1 MISLSFSDFRAEP
14 MNICQTSPSKKI
26 ITDTN
31 PARIEVRDIALKTL
45 DEKCVQMMLPELN
58 MLLNTHL

>member
-14 MNICQTSPSKKI
+14 MNICRSIAIEKLSA
-26 ITDTN
+26 DTN
-31 PARIEVRDIALKTL
+31 PARIEVRDIALKLLTK
-45 DEKCVQMMLPELN
+45 KCVQMMLQELN